1 MPHFLSLLFRFIHM
15 VGNLVFDN
23 SHILYYSFI
32 TEKRLFCC
40 SLWLKYY
47 IHLEEGSYHPSQG
60 LLFTS
65 VKNVLGWYCTEIAAS
80 MEAKWM
86 GACISHKSRH
96 CLDESI
102 YPLLETYNL
111 SVYVRRKR
119 PNGNWGKYTF
129 RGKFIFNQA
138 AWKGCLKIMKQ
149 LWADGINLKS
159 LGRLVLNQYHAE
171 LNFWKI
177 RDPRLFTGVSDPF
190 IILEMEG
197 EFSVNYFLN
206 VFLLLNFLPVV
217 QNNSQKVNTKALFTE
232 TANTTWSCKKPK
244 SSPIPFSLLPYHRRL
259 YNYRETHGDYSFW
272 QNSIIFYML
281 LWKLIFLP

>member
-1 MPHFLSLLFRFIHM
+1 MLHFLSLKFCFIHM
-15 VGNLVFDN
+15 VGNLVFDD
-23 SHILYYSFI
+23 SQILYYSFI

-47 IHLEEGSYHPSQG
+47 IHLEERSYHPSQG
-60 LLFTS
+60 LQFNS

-86 GACISHKSRH
+86 GACISHKSWC

-111 SVYVRRKR
+111 RVYVRRKR

-149 LWADGINLKS
+149 LWALGINLKS
-159 LGRLVLNQYHAE
+159 LGRLVLNQSHVK

-177 RDPRLFTGVSDPF
+177 RDPRLFTPVIHITGVSDPF
-190 IILEMEG
+190 RILEMER
-197 EFSVNYFLN
+197 EFSVNDFLN
-206 VFLLLNFLPVV
+206 VFFLLNFLPMV
-217 QNNSQKVNTKALFTE
+217 QNNSQKVNNKALFTE
-232 TANTTWSCKKPK
+232 TADIT
-244 SSPIPFSLLPYHRRL
+244 
-259 YNYRETHGDYSFW
+259 
-272 QNSIIFYML
+272 
-281 LWKLIFLP
+281 